1 MLTVLLLQMT
11 TMLRAESCVGI
22 GAQEPSSLASEALV
36 HLPTHAIPLTSSSTR
51 MSSTVAKAMRV
62 RGRGF
67 IGVPG
72 RDSPFSNFW

>member
-1 MLTVLLLQMT
+1 MT